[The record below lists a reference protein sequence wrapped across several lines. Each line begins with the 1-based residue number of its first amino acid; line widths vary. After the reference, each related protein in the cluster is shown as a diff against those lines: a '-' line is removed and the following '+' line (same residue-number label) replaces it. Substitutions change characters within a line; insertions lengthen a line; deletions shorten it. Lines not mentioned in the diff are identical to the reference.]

1 MKIELNKNPK
11 KEKLEKLGVKDWP
24 IWEKEESVFDWHYDE
39 RETAYIIEGEVE
51 VETETGEV
59 LTIEAGDLVVFPQGL
74 DTVWRI
80 KEEIKKHYQMG

>member
-1 MKIELNKNPK
+1 MKVELKKNPK
-11 KEKLEKLGVKDWP
+11 EEELEELGVKDWP
-24 IWEKEESVFDWHYDE
+24 LWEREESVFDWHYDE
-39 RETAYIIEGEVE
+39 RETAYVIEGEVE

-80 KEEIKKHYQMG
+80 KEDIKKHYQMG